1 VGTPCP
7 PYESPPAYR
16 PIGSRAHKVPL
27 PFLYQE
33 HTMKRL
39 PLSVATLALLASFS
53 TAAQNFDNDKFR
65 QLDELLPTPTDTRT
79 ASGAP
84 GHAYWQQ
91 RADYRIRVTLDEDK
105 RAISGSESVTYHN
118 NSPDTLNYL
127 WVQLDQNMFR
137 SDSDN
142 RSISSY
148 PSRDAW
154 RTAAAPGGPG
164 SAQTG
169 LQYEAARFLVESRKF
184 DGGYK
189 IASVT
194 DGSGRPLKVVVNKT
208 MMRIDLAQPLKPGAS
223 FSFDMAWS
231 FKVPETNVLGRR
243 MGFERFDK
251 EDKNDL
257 FEIAQFFP
265 RMAAYYDAH
274 GWQNKQYLGDGE
286 FTLEFGDYEVEI
298 TVPSDHIVA
307 ATGEL
312 QNAGTVL
319 SSAQRE
325 RLERA
330 RTSGKPVV
338 IVTQAEAEA
347 AEKGRATTSKTWRF
361 KAKNVRDFAFAT
373 SRKFIWDAQGYTK
386 DSSKVLAMSYYPKE
400 GNPLWE
406 KYSTQAIIH
415 TIDQYNKYSFDYPYP
430 VAISVNGPVGGME
443 YPMISFNGGRP
454 TKDKKTGELTYSRRT
469 KYGLISVII
478 HEVGHNYFPMI
489 VNSDERQWTWMDEGL
504 NSFMQFLAE
513 NAWEENYPARRGEA
527 RNIVD
532 YMKSRG
538 QQPIMTNAESIT
550 NRGSNAYAKPATALN
565 VLRETV
571 LGRELFD
578 FAFKEY
584 AQRWKFKRPTP
595 ADFFRTMEDASGTDL
610 DWFWRGWFYSTDAV
624 DISVDGITEYTIGT
638 KDPAIEKAWNKARHD
653 AEPVSLTDQRNKGT
667 LPRRVDAHPELKDFY
682 NEHDDFTVTN
692 RDRNKYNE
700 AVEGLEDWEKALLK
714 EGKHLYLVDF
724 SNLGGLVTPLILQIE
739 LQSGKKT
746 IERVPAEVWRYSPKK
761 ITKLI
766 VTDEPMVGLTEDPYL
781 ETADTDTSNNAWP
794 RKAMPSRLEL
804 FKSRQPQDDM
814 MKDYAEKLKV
824 KDSKEAVKAAEQ
836 AIEAGKPADKGGE

>member
-1 VGTPCP
+1 
-7 PYESPPAYR
+7 
-16 PIGSRAHKVPL
+16 
-27 PFLYQE
+27 
-33 HTMKRL
+33 MKRL
-39 PLSVATLALLASFS
+39 PAALALI
-53 TAAQNFDNDKFR
+53 AAITGSAFAAEPFDDKFR

-91 RADYRIRVTLDEDK
+91 RADYRIRAQLDEAR
-105 RAISGSESVTYHN
+105 RAITGSETVTYHN

-137 SDSDN
+137 ADSDN
-142 RSISSY
+142 RNISSY
-148 PSRDAW
+148 PSREAW
-154 RTAAAPGGPG
+154 RSASPGG
-164 SAQTG
+164 QTG

-184 DGGYK
+184 DGGFK
-189 IASVT
+189 VASVT
-194 DGSGRPLKVVVNKT
+194 GTDGKPLRYVINKT
-208 MMRIDLAQPLKPGAS
+208 MMRIDLDQPLKPGSRVS
-223 FSFDMAWS
+223 FNMAWS
-231 FKVPETNVLGRR
+231 FNVPETNVLGRR

-251 EDKNDL
+251 EDKNEL
-257 FEIAQFFP
+257 FEIAQFYP

-274 GWQNKQYLGDGE
+274 GWQNTQYRGDGE
-286 FTLEFGDYEVEI
+286 FTLEFGDYDVEI

-312 QNAGTVL
+312 QNEGEVL
-319 SSAQRE
+319 TAAQRQ
-325 RLERA
+325 RLEQA
-330 RTSGKPVV
+330 RTARQPVV
-338 IVTQAEAEA
+338 IASQLDAEAR
-347 AEKGRATTSKTWRF
+347 EKGRATTSKTWRF
-361 KAKNVRDFAFAT
+361 KAKNVRDFAWAT
-373 SRKFIWDAQGYTK
+373 SRKFIWDAQGFRKGGT
-386 DSSKVLAMSYYPKE
+386 DVLAMSFYPKE

-454 TKDKKTGELTYSRRT
+454 TRDKKTGELTYSRST

-513 NAWEENYPARRGEA
+513 TAWEDNYPARRGEA
-527 RNIVD
+527 RNITD
-532 YMKSRG
+532 YMKSRN
-538 QQPIMTNAESIT
+538 QVPVMTNSESVT
-550 NRGSNAYAKPATALN
+550 QRGNNAYAKPATALN

-578 FAFKEY
+578 FAFREY

-610 DWFWRGWFYSTDAV
+610 DWFWRGWFYTTDAV
-624 DISVDGITEYTIGT
+624 DVSVDGISEYTIGS
-638 KDPAIEKAWNKARHD
+638 KDPEVEKAWKRARHD
-653 AEPVSLTDQRNKGT
+653 AEPVSITDQRNQGT
-667 LPRRVDAHPELKDFY
+667 LPRRLEAHPELKDFY
-682 NEHDDFTVTN
+682 NEHDEFTVTN
-692 RDRNKYNE
+692 KDRNKYNE
-700 AVEGLEDWEKALLK
+700 TVEGLEDWEKALLK

-724 SNLGGLVTPLILQIE
+724 SNLGGLVTPLVLEITLA
-739 LQSGKKT
+739 SGKKYV
-746 IERVPAEVWRYSPKK
+746 ERVPAEVWRYSPKK

-766 VTDEPMVGLTEDPYL
+766 ITDEPMTSLVQDPYW
-781 ETADTDTSNNAWP
+781 ETADIDTSNNAWP
-794 RKAMPSRLEL
+794 RKPVQSRLEL
-804 FKSRQPQDDM
+804 FKSQPPQDDM
-814 MKDYAEKLKV
+814 MKDYSEKLKT
-824 KDSKEAVKAAEQ
+824 KDSKEAAKAAEQ
-836 AIEAGKPADKGGE
+836 SVEAGRKVE

>member
-1 VGTPCP
+1 MN
-7 PYESPPAYR
+7 
-16 PIGSRAHKVPL
+16 
-27 PFLYQE
+27 F
-33 HTMKRL
+33 KRL
-39 PLSVATLALLASFS
+39 PAGFAALGLIASFAHAVP
-53 TAAQNFDNDKFR
+53 AAPYDAGPFDDKFR

-91 RADYRIRVTLDEDK
+91 RADYRIRASLDEAR
-105 RAISGSESVTYHN
+105 RAIQGSETVTYHN
-118 NSPDTLNYL
+118 NSPDTLHYL

-137 SDSDN
+137 ADSDN
-142 RSISSY
+142 RNIASY
-148 PSRDAW
+148 PSREAW
-154 RTAAAPGGPG
+154 RSSSAPGTGAAG
-164 SAQTG
+164 QAG
-169 LQYEAARFLVESRKF
+169 LQYEAARFLAESRKF
-184 DGGYK
+184 DGGFK
-189 IASVT
+189 VASVT
-194 DGSGRPLKVVVNKT
+194 GLDGKPLRYVINKT
-208 MMRIDLAQPLKPGAS
+208 MMRIDLEQPLKPGSRVS
-223 FSFDMAWS
+223 FNMAWS
-231 FKVPETNVLGRR
+231 FNVPETNVLGRR

-257 FEIAQFFP
+257 FEIAQWYP
-265 RMAAYYDAH
+265 RMAAYYDVH

-286 FTLEFGDYEVEI
+286 FTLEFGDYDVEV

-312 QNAGTVL
+312 QNAGEVL
-319 SSAQRE
+319 TASQRE
-325 RLERA
+325 RLEQA
-330 RTSGKPVV
+330 RTAKQPVV
-338 IVTQAEAEA
+338 IASQADAEAR
-347 AEKGRATTSKTWRF
+347 EKGRAATSKTWHFR
-361 KAKNVRDFAFAT
+361 AKNVRDFAFAT
-373 SRKFIWDAQGYTK
+373 SRKFIWDAQGFKKGGT
-386 DSSKVLAMSYYPKE
+386 DVLAMSYYPKE

-454 TKDKKTGELTYSRRT
+454 TKDKKTGALTYSRST

-489 VNSDERQWTWMDEGL
+489 VNSDERQWTWMDEGI
-504 NSFMQFLAE
+504 NSFMEFLAE
-513 NAWEENYPARRGEA
+513 TAWEDNYPARRGEA

-532 YMKSRG
+532 YMKSRN
-538 QQPIMTNAESIT
+538 QQPIMTNSESIA

-610 DWFWRGWFYSTDAV
+610 DWFWRGWFYTTDAV
-624 DISVDGITEYTIGT
+624 DVSVDGISEYTIGT
-638 KDPAIEKAWNKARHD
+638 KDPELEKAWKRARRD
-653 AEPVSLTDQRNKGT
+653 AEPVSITDQRNKGT
-667 LPRRVDAHPELKDFY
+667 LPRRLDQHPELKDFY
-682 NEHDDFTVTN
+682 NEHDEFTVTN
-692 RDRNKYNE
+692 KDRNKYNE
-700 AVEGLEDWEKALLK
+700 TMDGLEDWEKALLK

-724 SNLGGLVTPLILQIE
+724 SNLGGLVTPLVLEIQLA
-739 LQSGKKT
+739 SGKKYV
-746 IERVPAEVWRYSPKK
+746 ERVPAEVWRYSPKK

-766 VTDEPMVGLTEDPYL
+766 VTDEPMVSLVQDPYL
-781 ETADTDTSNNAWP
+781 ETADIDTGNNAWP
-794 RKAMPSRLEL
+794 RKPVQSRLEL
-804 FKSRQPQDDM
+804 FKSQQPQDDM
-814 MKDYAEKLKV
+814 MKDYSEKLKT
-824 KDSKEAVKAAEQ
+824 KDSKAE
-836 AIEAGKPADKGGE
+836 

>member
-1 VGTPCP
+1 MKHFAALTLIA
-7 PYESPPAYR
+7 S
-16 PIGSRAHKVPL
+16 ITGSA
-27 PFLYQE
+27 F
-33 HTMKRL
+33 
-39 PLSVATLALLASFS
+39 
-53 TAAQNFDNDKFR
+53 AQQFDDKFR
-65 QLDELLPTPTDTRT
+65 QLDELLPTATSTRT

-91 RADYRIRVTLDEDK
+91 RADYKIRAQLDEAK
-105 RAISGSESVTYHN
+105 RAVSGSETVTYHN

-137 SDSDN
+137 ADSDN
-142 RSISSY
+142 RNIASY
-148 PSRDAW
+148 PSREAW
-154 RTAAAPGGPG
+154 RTPSGTGG
-164 SAQTG
+164 QIG
-169 LQYEAARFLVESRKF
+169 LQMEAARFLVESRKF
-184 DGGYK
+184 DGGFK

-194 DGSGRPLKVVVNKT
+194 GTDGKPLRYVINKT
-208 MMRIDLAQPLKPGAS
+208 MMRIDLEQPLKPGARVS
-223 FSFDMAWS
+223 FNMAWS
-231 FKVPETNVLGRR
+231 FNVPETNVLGRR

-257 FEIAQFFP
+257 FEIAQFYP
-265 RMAAYYDAH
+265 RMAAYYDVA

-286 FTLEFGDYEVEI
+286 FTLEFGDYDVEI

-312 QNAGTVL
+312 QNEGEVL
-319 SSAQRE
+319 SAEQRE
-325 RLERA
+325 RLKQA
-330 RTSGKPVV
+330 RTAKQPV
-338 IVTQAEAEA
+338 IIASQADAEAR
-347 AEKGRATTSKTWRF
+347 EKGRASTTKTWRF
-361 KAKNVRDFAFAT
+361 RAKNVRDFAWAT
-373 SRKFIWDAQGYTK
+373 SRKFIWDAQGFKKGST
-386 DSSKVLAMSYYPKE
+386 DVLAMSYYPKE

-454 TKDKKTGELTYSRRT
+454 TKDKKTGALTYSRST

-504 NSFMQFLAE
+504 NSFMEFLAE
-513 NAWEENYPARRGEA
+513 TAWEDNYPARRGEA
-527 RNIVD
+527 RNITD
-532 YMKSRG
+532 YMKSRN
-538 QQPIMTNAESIT
+538 QVPIMTNSESVT
-550 NRGSNAYAKPATALN
+550 QRGNNAYAKPATALN

-610 DWFWRGWFYSTDAV
+610 DWFWRGWFYTTDAV
-624 DISVDGITEYTIGT
+624 DVSVDGISEYTVGT
-638 KDPAIEKAWNKARHD
+638 KDPEVEKAWKKAQKD
-653 AEPVSLTDQRNKGT
+653 QEPESITDQRNKGT
-667 LPRRVDAHPELKDFY
+667 LPRRLDAHPELKDFY
-682 NEHDDFTVTN
+682 NAHDDFTVTN
-692 RDRNKYNE
+692 KDRNKYNE
-700 AVEGLEDWEKALLK
+700 AIEGLEDWEKALLK

-724 SNLGGLVTPLILQIE
+724 SNLGGLVTPLVLEIQLA
-739 LQSGKKT
+739 SGKKYV
-746 IERVPAEVWRYSPKK
+746 ERVPAEVWRYNPKK

-766 VTDEPMVGLTEDPYL
+766 ITDEPMTSLVQDPYW
-781 ETADTDTSNNAWP
+781 ETADIDTSNNAWP
-794 RKAMPSRLEL
+794 RKPAQSRLEL
-804 FKSRQPQDDM
+804 FKSQREQSDM
-814 MKDYAEKLKV
+814 MKDYQEKLKT
-824 KDSKEAVKAAEQ
+824 KDSKEAVKAAVQSE
-836 AIEAGKPADKGGE
+836 EAGRKVE